1 MEQRKLTEKEIDKIT
16 KLLYSAV
23 KDKHQARPEDLQR
36 ASVLF
41 YSVNQHGFALVD
53 LDVNAII
60 EKSGEY
66 YSDTTKGLLART
78 ANACYDLSRGM
89 ANPENEQ
96 FKLKGG
102 F

>member
-1 MEQRKLTEKEIDKIT
+1 MQQRRLTENEYDKIT
-16 KLLYSAV
+16 KLLSSAV
-23 KDKHQARPEDLQR
+23 KDKHQALPEDLQR

-41 YSVNQHGFALVD
+41 YSVNQLGFALVD

-66 YSDTTKGLLART
+66 YSDTTKGLLAGA

>member
-1 MEQRKLTEKEIDKIT
+1 MEQRKLTEKEFEKIT
-16 KLLYSAV
+16 ELLSVAV

-41 YSVNQHGFALVD
+41 YSINQLGFPFVD

-66 YSDTTKGLLART
+66 YSDTTKGLLAKA
-78 ANACYDLSRGM
+78 ANACYDLSQGM
-89 ANPENEQ
+89 ATAENEQ
-96 FKLKGG
+96 FNLKEI
-102 F
+102 

>member
-1 MEQRKLTEKEIDKIT
+1 MEQRKLTEKEFEKIT
-16 KLLYSAV
+16 ELLSAAV

-41 YSVNQHGFALVD
+41 YSINRLGFPFVD

-66 YSDTTKGLLART
+66 YSDSTKGLLAKT

-89 ANPENEQ
+89 AATENEQ
-96 FKLKGG
+96 FKLKE

>member
-1 MEQRKLTEKEIDKIT
+1 MEQRKLTEKEFEKIT
-16 KLLYSAV
+16 ELLSSAV

-41 YSVNQHGFALVD
+41 YSVNQLGFPFVD

-66 YSDTTKGLLART
+66 YSDTTKGLLAKA

-89 ANPENEQ
+89 ANIENEQ
-96 FKLKGG
+96 FKLKEL
-102 F
+102 

>member
-1 MEQRKLTEKEIDKIT
+1 MEQRKLTEKEFEKIT
-16 KLLYSAV
+16 ELLSSAV

-41 YSVNQHGFALVD
+41 YSVNQLGFPFVD

-66 YSDTTKGLLART
+66 YSDTTKGLLAKA

-89 ANPENEQ
+89 ANTENEQ
-96 FKLKGG
+96 FKLKEL
-102 F
+102 

>member
-1 MEQRKLTEKEIDKIT
+1 MDQKKLSEKGFDKIT
-16 KLLYSAV
+16 KLLSSAI
-23 KDKHQARPEDLQR
+23 KDKHQVRPEDLQR
-36 ASVLF
+36 ASVIF
-41 YSVNQHGFALVD
+41 YSVNQLGFALVD
-53 LDVNAII
+53 LDINAII

-96 FKLKGG
+96 FKLKEGL
-102 F
+102 

>member
-1 MEQRKLTEKEIDKIT
+1 VQQRKLTEKEFDKVT
-16 KLLYSAV
+16 KLLSSAI
-23 KDKHQARPEDLQR
+23 KDKHQVRPEDLQR

-41 YSVNQHGFALVD
+41 YSLNQLGFALVD

-66 YSDTTKGLLART
+66 YSDTTKGLLARA

-96 FKLKGG
+96 FKLKEG

>member
-1 MEQRKLTEKEIDKIT
+1 MEQRKLTEKEFEKIT
-16 KLLYSAV
+16 ELLSSAV

-41 YSVNQHGFALVD
+41 YSVNQLGFPFVD

-66 YSDTTKGLLART
+66 YSDTTKGLLAKA

-89 ANPENEQ
+89 ANTENEQ
-96 FKLKGG
+96 FKLKE